1 MSDIIQHIQY
11 MCDLIGNANH
21 VAIGTDL
28 DGGIGRENVPP
39 EIETIADLPKVGD
52 ALSAAG
58 FRDNDIEKIMSGN
71 WLEFFKRSLPSG

>member
-1 MSDIIQHIQY
+1 MSDIVQHMKY

-28 DGGIGRENVPP
+28 DGGIGRENIPP
-39 EIETIADLPKVGD
+39 EIETIADLHKVGD

-58 FRDNDIEKIMSGN
+58 FNDQDVKKILSEN
-71 WLEFFKRSLPSG
+71 WLAFFSRALPAT